1 MLDRKHPQPKKPV
14 KAMHPSQ
21 LPFDIITKQQ
31 LKQLNTEYEST
42 KSGVYFLFVIVS
54 LIACLLCLLTVL
66 VVTSIVYLAGEE
78 EMQILFEMKDIDSR
92 MFRLELT

>member
-1 MLDRKHPQPKKPV
+1 MFFFLF
-14 KAMHPSQ
+14 
-21 LPFDIITKQQ
+21 PFASNNNIREPFFLCDIV
-31 LKQLNTEYEST
+31 SF
-42 KSGVYFLFVIVS
+42 YFLFVIVS

-78 EMQILFEMKDIDSR
+78 EMQILFEMKDIDTR